1 MGTRQGDRQAAA
13 GFVRMDRILTCRKIL
28 GAVLEVEVV
37 DALGGEERTTLL
49 VGRRGHGGDQLA
61 GARPGDHVEV
71 VRDPRVRPVLV
82 HLLRTH
88 TQSSS

>member
-1 MGTRQGDRQAAA
+1 
-13 GFVRMDRILTCRKIL
+13 MDMDPYLPEDF

-88 TQSSS
+88 TQTSS